1 MVRGSAPERST
12 SHLPRAPPSYP
23 NPTERTE
30 LPQRLLSAVLQTL
43 RALPVDDRPE
53 TAVHFHSDGPAGQP
67 APCFTERCAR
77 PRLDVD

>member
-1 MVRGSAPERST
+1 M
-12 SHLPRAPPSYP
+12 
-23 NPTERTE
+23 
-30 LPQRLLSAVLQTL
+30 PQRLLSAVLQTL